1 MAAEISHRIIIYSN
15 STIVC
20 VYSLYILVQKRKLA
34 AHFDAVFTSLHI
46 SASTDNIIAVIKAT
60 YLLQSILSKEADI
73 YPVITGTK
81 AQPSFVSLCCLAI
94 AMTLRGPPLSTSR
107 SQSPIRSD
115 AISAERSHWANS
127 IPAFKTRLSNLV
139 NGDEL
144 DFGVHRQKGQ
154 FVHKDCLARE
164 WKHHSR
170 SDRSSLVDT
179 RDSTHSKLYE
189 RGSDKRLWRF
199 FVEGQKM
206 SGADDRRWC
215 WGPSCVSWAS
225 AEGGH
230 KGRIAAFILCLHF
243 LCGTKGTA
251 FVLLFCYIVYHK
263 QLEFLMSKK
272 IKKIPL
278 LCCDGDIDTRGGNF
292 KHSWNFKNL
301 QRLKTMLEF
310 RPPNKSNIYSRL
322 CQRVRQTSAL
332 GAKCCSNYQVVDD
345 VLCR

>member
-1 MAAEISHRIIIYSN
+1 M
-15 STIVC
+15 
-20 VYSLYILVQKRKLA
+20 
-34 AHFDAVFTSLHI
+34 
-46 SASTDNIIAVIKAT
+46 
-60 YLLQSILSKEADI
+60 QSILSKEADI

-115 AISAERSHWANS
+115 AIRAERSHWANS

-164 WKHHSR
+164 WKRHSR

-189 RGSDKRLWRF
+189 RRSDKRLWRF
-199 FVEGQKM
+199 FAEGQIM

-215 WGPSCVSWAS
+215 WDPSCVSWAS
-225 AEGGH
+225 AEGDL

-243 LCGTKGTA
+243 LCGTKGAA
-251 FVLLFCYIVYHK
+251 FVPLILLHCISQTVRIFNV
-263 QLEFLMSKK
+263 KK
-272 IKKIPL
+272 IKNPT
-278 LCCDGDIDTRGGNF
+278 DGDIDTRGGNF

-301 QRLKTMLEF
+301 QRLKTDVF
-310 RPPNKSNIYSRL
+310 IYI
-322 CQRVRQTSAL
+322 CTICEQ
-332 GAKCCSNYQVVDD
+332 C
-345 VLCR
+345 